1 MYTEREMTLDALEI
15 AKTSAVMFTQAA
27 TETSNPQLRQV
38 LLQMRSQCEQTQQQ
52 ISEYAQQRM
61 FYMPAPPAPQQ
72 DIQTVAQ
79 FLNQSVASASYA
91 SENKFL

>member
-15 AKTSAVMFTQAA
+15 AKTGAVMFTQAA
-27 TETSNPQLRQV
+27 TETSNPQLRQA
-38 LLQMRSQCEQTQQQ
+38 LLQMRAQCEQTQQR

-61 FYMPAPPAPQQ
+61 FYMPAPPAPAQ
-72 DIQTVAQ
+72 DVQTVAR
-79 FLNQSVASASYA
+79 FLNQSVDPASIT